1 MKLSTRTLVMLSMT
15 FCSVQG
21 QSQCEADHIIA
32 MADFYFAPAELT
44 ILPGE
49 TVAFVNV
56 QGTHDV
62 NGISNTLT
70 GESWNNPAEFYLEQ
84 TEGTEEGTCMGV
96 VTFDIPGIYN
106 FDSSIGLQAQLGM
119 VGSITVDAFTLLD
132 LVNELWVGNFE
143 DMPDVFASFWAMQ
156 YNCPNCLAAMEG
168 IEDYTLFLPDV
179 NAINAL
185 QDMMNLNQ
193 FDMLNIPDMEDIL
206 EYHIIEGSYLAEDLE
221 PGMVLSTLNG
231 EDALVGENASGLTID
246 GVNIIATDFVAD
258 NGVFHV
264 INYGMAPST
273 SPEATV
279 YQIVVDSPNHTLFEQ
294 EINANLLNDDLI
306 GQPVIN
312 DNEDAPGHFTVF
324 APTDDAI
331 FAFAEEN
338 GFDDVDDLFG
348 SPYWDEIL
356 RRHIIE
362 VPLTSD
368 ELGNNGLH
376 ISYGGDP
383 IFTFV
388 NDDGIFVENA
398 PIITPDLLAYN
409 GVVHVINEVIDFEFP
424 NPVGTCGTWTL
435 NMYAPGGEGWSG
447 VMQVLVDN
455 VLVGE
460 PTVQDGFS
468 NSYAFAVNEGSSVDM
483 NYISEFNGWPGN
495 FEVEDAE
502 GTILFDSDSP
512 TNSSS
517 QYGSAAGVYGLK
529 ACEDAPECSE
539 IKVTLYSD
547 FGGWDLARLFV
558 YDGPVLAD
566 IIGGYWFNG
575 DALVGYVDIQD
586 GDNVNFEVNGGY
598 YSEYYSY
605 QVEDEEGNILVDQV
619 EQYVPAENVSGV
631 VICSAT
637 SIAEASG
644 PVALCFV
651 PNPAEGSVM
660 LTGIEAEVNWA
671 LTVRTLLGQEVLFQT
686 GQGQTTL
693 NLGRLP
699 AGTYLG
705 QMQTEGG
712 ASQTLRLIVR

>member
-338 GFDDVDDLFG
+338 GFDDVDDLFD

-388 NDDGIFVENA
+388 NDGGIFVENA

>member
-132 LVNELWVGNFE
+132 LVNELWAGNFE

-185 QDMMNLNQ
+185 QDMMNLNL

-338 GFDDVDDLFG
+338 GFDDVDDLFD

-483 NYISEFNGWPGN
+483 NYISEWNGWPGN

-517 QYGSAAGVYGLK
+517 QYGAAAGVYGLK

-644 PVALCFV
+644 PVALRFV
-651 PNPAEGSVM
+651 PNPAKGSVM

>member
-132 LVNELWVGNFE
+132 LVNELWAGNFE

-338 GFDDVDDLFG
+338 GFDDVDDLFD